1 MRQINKLNNYLKIA
15 QMTENDRIIV
25 KLGKFDYIELPK
37 REATTQSSL
46 DLFGG
51 L

>member
-1 MRQINKLNNYLKIA
+1 MRQINKLNNYLKLTQIA
-15 QMTENDRIIV
+15 ENDRTTV
-25 KLGKFDYIELPK
+25 KIGKFDYIELPK
-37 REATTQSSL
+37 PETTTQSSL